1 MPFWFRM
8 ICASELCRPFKS
20 NLIAPML
27 LVKPEAVSGQLRVA
41 IIWCVPWHPGSAF
54 GVMDFSTDPP

>member
-1 MPFWFRM
+1 MPFWFQA

-27 LVKPEAVSGQLRVA
+27 LVKPEAVSGHFALQLFGA
-41 IIWCVPWHPGSAF
+41 SPGSAF
-54 GVMDFSTDPP
+54 GVMNFLTDPP

>member
-1 MPFWFRM
+1 MPFWFQA

-27 LVKPEAVSGQLRVA
+27 LAKPEAVSGQLRVA
-41 IIWCVPWHPGSAF
+41 IIWCVPWQRVRRDGFLDGPAI
-54 GVMDFSTDPP
+54 V